1 MAAEVDYIWG
11 TGLTEQQRLL
21 KQIELYTPEATWLLD
36 RLELTPGAHAIDLGC
51 GPLAYSTCSQSA

>member
-1 MAAEVDYIWG
+1 MAAETDYVWG

-36 RLELTPGAHAIDLGC
+36 RLEVVPGSHAVDLGC
-51 GPLAYSTCSQSA
+51 GPSAYWTFFQRA